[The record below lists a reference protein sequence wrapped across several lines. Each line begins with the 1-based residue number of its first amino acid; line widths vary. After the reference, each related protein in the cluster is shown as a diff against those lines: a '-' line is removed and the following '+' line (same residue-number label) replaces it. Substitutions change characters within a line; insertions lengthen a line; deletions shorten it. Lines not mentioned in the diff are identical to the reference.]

1 MMITQFVHC
10 SRSIPLIIDLSAQT
24 LPSNLI
30 WNENETGYYEIKDN
44 NIVLVDF
51 ETANQQIILNSDE
64 IGEINIESFSFS
76 RKKQDFTFYKL
87 KKYGASIQ
95 GVTIGFMILKKRN
108 KNSELI

>member
-1 MMITQFVHC
+1 MMINTICTLFTF
-10 SRSIPLIIDLSAQT
+10 ILLIIDLSAQT

-64 IGEINIESFSFS
+64 IVEP
-76 RKKQDFTFYKL
+76 
-87 KKYGASIQ
+87 
-95 GVTIGFMILKKRN
+95 
-108 KNSELI
+108 

>member
-1 MMITQFVHC
+1 MINTICTLFTF
-10 SRSIPLIIDLSAQT
+10 ILLIIDLSAQT

-51 ETANQQIILNSDE
+51 ETADQQIVLNSDE

-76 RKKQDFTFYKL
+76 RKKKTRFYFL
-87 KKYGASIQ
+87 QTQKKCGASIQ
-95 GVTIGFMILKKRN
+95 GVTIGFMILKK
-108 KNSELI
+108 KK